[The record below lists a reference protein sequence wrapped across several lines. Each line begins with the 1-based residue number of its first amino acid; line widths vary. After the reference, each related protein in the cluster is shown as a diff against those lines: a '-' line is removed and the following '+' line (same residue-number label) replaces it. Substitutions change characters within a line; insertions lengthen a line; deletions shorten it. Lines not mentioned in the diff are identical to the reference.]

1 MSIYVAC
8 DCGKE
13 FNVRDELAG
22 RKVRCPSCQAV
33 LEVPAAD
40 EDVAAGPPPRSG
52 QRPAFRDDD
61 EDEAPPR
68 RRRRKRDQPKS
79 NAMLFALLGGGA
91 LLLSCCCLGLGAGG
105 YFLFFA
111 DKSKGSPGGGA
122 PTPPMEERVKLSLN
136 ELRDNPVPESGLG
149 KVPFKTYKVSLKAGK
164 TYQIDLI
171 NPNFNPNAGPKNLK
185 DLHTVLDPFL
195 IVEDKAGKR
204 LADDDDGG
212 GYPHSRLFFTPP
224 SDGEYRIIC
233 TVLFP
238 NLSGELILKVVE
250 KK

>member
-1 MSIYVAC
+1 MPIPVSCA
-8 DCGKE
+8 CGKE

-22 RKVRCPSCQAV
+22 RKVRCPVCQEVLAV
-33 LEVPAAD
+33 PTAD

-79 NAMLFALLGGGA
+79 NAMLFALLGGGV
-91 LLLSCCCLGLGAGG
+91 LLLSCCCLGVSAGG

-111 DKSKGSPGGGA
+111 DKSKGSPGGA
-122 PTPPMEERVKLSLN
+122 PTPPLEERVKLSLN

-171 NPNFNPNAGPKNLK
+171 NPNFNPNAGPKNLN
-185 DLHTVLDPFL
+185 DLRTVLDPFV

-212 GYPHSRLFFTPP
+212 GYPNSRLFFTPP

-238 NLSGELILKVVE
+238 NLSGELILKVAE